1 MPGESL
7 WVAYG
12 YANSDCY
19 GISYCHSYCDGN
31 SHSERHSHSYADGF
45 TNTDPVRRKMHS
57 DAAASS
63 DSSSSPIAPVAAS
76 LCEAQ
81 TCNDCKR
88 G

>member
-1 MPGESL
+1 MWG
-7 WVAYG
+7 AYG